1 MNGLGCSTVSSNSS
15 VNSVTVRSD
24 MNRETEFD
32 PIEKQ
37 YRIINGDRL
46 TIKSI
51 SIDSAP
57 IMPSDGAS
65 ANIVV
70 EPIMPAN
77 EILFRKYFT
86 FYDLLSSI
94 NMHRLFLDNACS
106 NLSGQPSS
114 SLLDL
119 NHRGTTSTTNSN
131 SNVGTFESSTL
142 SSTSSYSSCT
152 SSMSSSSNN
161 NNNNNNYHS
170 FYVKNSFP
178 FPIPNNSFDVGNE
191 LLAPSQ
197 NFLNE

>member
-1 MNGLGCSTVSSNSS
+1 MNTI
-15 VNSVTVRSD
+15 TVRGD

-32 PIEKQ
+32 QIEKQ

-65 ANIVV
+65 ANMVV
-70 EPIMPAN
+70 EPNMPAN

-94 NMHRLFLDNACS
+94 NMHRLFLDNSGHS

-119 NHRGTTSTTNSN
+119 NQRGTTPTTNG
-131 SNVGTFESSTL
+131 NVGTFESSTL

-161 NNNNNNYHS
+161 NTNHINYHS
-170 FYVKNSFP
+170 FHVKNSFP